1 MKKPVITIIG
11 SLNMDLVTVTKRVP
25 EKGETITGQSFSTF
39 PGGKGAN
46 QAVAAAR
53 LGAEVYMLGKVGN
66 DSFGKQLI
74 DLLSQE
80 DIHDEFIEVSSTKET
95 GTASIT
101 ISEQDNRIIV
111 VPGANYEV
119 TPEWVKSRES
129 IIAKSDLLLIQL
141 EIPLH
146 TVIKATEIANKYG
159 IPVILNPA
167 PYQKL
172 PKKLVESVTFIT
184 PNESEFEQLLA
195 DIPIEYRDK
204 VVAKCIVTKGEEG
217 VDFHINHEKQ
227 TVPAVKVEV
236 VDTTGAGDTF
246 NGALAVA
253 YAKTENLEESILF
266 AVHAASLSV
275 MKMGAQTG
283 MPLIEEIKDN
293 KIYL

>member
-1 MKKPVITIIG
+1 
-11 SLNMDLVTVTKRVP
+11 MDLVTVTKRVP

>member
-11 SLNMDLVTVTKRVP
+11 SLNMDLVTVTERVP

-80 DIHDEFIEVSSTKET
+80 DIHDEFVVVSSTKET

-119 TPEWVKSRES
+119 TPEWVESRES

-184 PNESEFEQLLA
+184 PNESEFEQLLS
-195 DIPIEYRDK
+195 DIPIEERDK

-283 MPLIEEIKDN
+283 MPLIEEIRGN
-293 KIYL
+293 KIHL

>member
-1 MKKPVITIIG
+1 
-11 SLNMDLVTVTKRVP
+11 
-25 EKGETITGQSFSTF
+25 
-39 PGGKGAN
+39 
-46 QAVAAAR
+46 

-74 DLLSQE
+74 EILSQE

-95 GTASIT
+95 GTASIA

-141 EIPLH
+141 EIPLQ

-172 PKKLVESVTFIT
+172 PEKLVGSVTFIT
-184 PNESEFEQLLA
+184 PNETEFEQLLS
-195 DIPIEYRDK
+195 DIPIEERDK

-217 VDFHINHEKQ
+217 VEFHINHEKQ

-283 MPLIEEIKDN
+283 MPLIEEIKDK
-293 KIYL
+293 KIHL

>member
-1 MKKPVITIIG
+1 
-11 SLNMDLVTVTKRVP
+11 MDLVTVTKRVP

-74 DLLSQE
+74 DILSQE

-119 TPEWVKSRES
+119 APEWVKSRES

-141 EIPLH
+141 EIPFH

-195 DIPIEYRDK
+195 DIPIEERDK

-253 YAKTENLEESILF
+253 YAKTENLKESILF